1 MNLKNFHRK
10 RVIVLTTTTLY
21 KIVQSELYA
30 LGHDHEIVD
39 KEGNLVFFDNKFQVM
54 SKIMSYDEDIK
65 NIVNHLF
72 NGYGLEKEEH
82 DTHFKKMF
90 FYRFINRE
98 INRQTVESFMFELMS
113 TFMINQGHINR
124 VYNDLEKYIL
134 QHSTSETSN
143 KQLSKEISQQINQQV
158 ATQIDERLN
167 SENSTSGNTQNT
179 DNTSKDNSRQSNSQ
193 NTDNTST
200 DHSIQN
206 TTNNT
211 TDEST
216 GKTSSTSNQDT
227 TQDTNQTV
235 NGVTTS
241 DNRQARSDLPQ
252 NRVNLDVNNTLMAT
266 ANENEI
272 SRNKQTNT
280 QDTDTNVTGNTKDT
294 SSGTSESNA
303 TSKVIGNS
311 DTKNTGESNTITTG
325 SGTSETL
332 GESNTITTG
341 SNQSESNGEST
352 GRTESDSHGQT
363 DGTSDSESTGE
374 SSTLNM
380 IYQLDELFKSSSV
393 MEHIMNEFDKKCFLQ
408 FW

>member
-1 MNLKNFHRK
+1 MSLKNFHRK
-10 RVIVLTTTTLY
+10 RVTVLTTTTLY

-30 LGHDHEIVD
+30 LGHDNEIVD

-65 NIVNHLF
+65 KIVNHLF

-158 ATQIDERLN
+158 ASQIDERLN

-179 DNTSKDNSRQSNSQ
+179 DNTSKDNS
-193 NTDNTST
+193 
-200 DHSIQN
+200 IQN

-211 TDEST
+211 TDVST
-216 GKTSSTSNQDT
+216 GQTSSTSNQDT
-227 TQDTNQTV
+227 TQDTTQTV
-235 NGVTTS
+235 TGNTTS

-294 SSGTSESNA
+294 SSGTSENNS

-311 DTKNTGESNTITTG
+311 DTKNT
-325 SGTSETL
+325 

>member
-21 KIVQSELYA
+21 KIVQSELYS

-65 NIVNHLF
+65 KIVNHLF

-134 QHSTSETSN
+134 QHSTSENTN

-167 SENSTSGNTQNT
+167 SENSKSGNTQNT
-179 DNTSKDNSRQSNSQ
+179 DNTSKDNS
-193 NTDNTST
+193 
-200 DHSIQN
+200 IQN

-211 TDEST
+211 TDVST
-216 GKTSSTSNQDT
+216 GQTSSTSNQDT
-227 TQDTNQTV
+227 TQDTTQTV
-235 NGVTTS
+235 TGNTTS

-252 NRVNLDVNNTLMAT
+252 NRVNLDVNNTLMAS

-294 SSGTSESNA
+294 SSGTSENNS

-325 SGTSETL
+325 S
-332 GESNTITTG
+332 
-341 SNQSESNGEST
+341 NQSESNGESS

>member
-1 MNLKNFHRK
+1 M
-10 RVIVLTTTTLY
+10 TTTTLY

-65 NIVNHLF
+65 KIVNHLF

-134 QHSTSETSN
+134 QHSTSENTN

-158 ATQIDERLN
+158 ASQIDERLN
-167 SENSTSGNTQNT
+167 SENSKSGNTQNT
-179 DNTSKDNSRQSNSQ
+179 DNTSKDNS
-193 NTDNTST
+193 
-200 DHSIQN
+200 IQN

-211 TDEST
+211 TDAST

-227 TQDTNQTV
+227 TQDTTQTV
-235 NGVTTS
+235 TGNTTS

-272 SRNKQTNT
+272 SRNKQTNN

-294 SSGTSESNA
+294 SSGTSENNS

-325 SGTSETL
+325 S
-332 GESNTITTG
+332 
-341 SNQSESNGEST
+341 NQSESNGESS
-352 GRTESDSHGQT
+352 GRTESDSHAQT

>member
-65 NIVNHLF
+65 KIINHLF
-72 NGYGLEKEEH
+72 NGYGLDKEEH

-98 INRQTVESFMFELMS
+98 INRQTIESFMFELMS
-113 TFMINQGHINR
+113 TFMMNEDHINR

-134 QHSTSETSN
+134 QHSIGETSN

-158 ATQIDERLN
+158 TTQLDERLN
-167 SENSTSGNTQNT
+167 SETSTSGNTQNT
-179 DNTSKDNSRQSNSQ
+179 TDNS
-193 NTDNTST
+193 
-200 DHSIQN
+200 
-206 TTNNT
+206 
-211 TDEST
+211 T
-216 GKTSSTSNQDT
+216 GNTSSTSNQDT
-227 TQDTNQTV
+227 SQDTTQTV
-235 NGVTTS
+235 NGNTTS

-272 SRNKQTNT
+272 SRNKQTND
-280 QDTDTNVTGNTKDT
+280 QDTDTNMSVNTKDT
-294 SSGTSESNA
+294 SSGTSENNS

-311 DTKNTGESNTITTG
+311 D
-325 SGTSETL
+325 
-332 GESNTITTG
+332 
-341 SNQSESNGEST
+341 SESNGESS
-352 GRTESDSHGQT
+352 GKTESDSHGQT

-380 IYQLDELFKSSSV
+380 IYQLDELFKSSNV
-393 MEHIMNEFDKKCFLQ
+393 MEHIMNEFDRKCFLQ

>member
-1 MNLKNFHRK
+1 M
-10 RVIVLTTTTLY
+10 TTTTLY

-30 LGHDHEIVD
+30 LGHDNEIVD

-54 SKIMSYDEDIK
+54 SKIMSYDDDIK

-134 QHSTSETSN
+134 QHSIGETSN

-158 ATQIDERLN
+158 ASQIDERLN
-167 SENSTSGNTQNT
+167 SENSKSGNTQNT
-179 DNTSKDNSRQSNSQ
+179 DNTSKDNS
-193 NTDNTST
+193 
-200 DHSIQN
+200 IQN

-211 TDEST
+211 TDAST
-216 GKTSSTSNQDT
+216 GKTSSTSSQDT
-227 TQDTNQTV
+227 TQDTTQSV
-235 NGVTTS
+235 NGNTTS

-280 QDTDTNVTGNTKDT
+280 QDTNSNVTGNTKDT
-294 SSGTSESNA
+294 SSGTSENNS

-325 SGTSETL
+325 S
-332 GESNTITTG
+332 
-341 SNQSESNGEST
+341 NQSESNGESS
-352 GRTESDSHGQT
+352 GRTESDSHAQT